1 LKEKSERIEGWSV
14 LAKGE
19 KGRGY
24 GQNNHLLPPSLTIQN
39 RGDREADRWKRGGAP
54 ATLAM

>member
-1 LKEKSERIEGWSV
+1 LKERKERIEGESV
-14 LAKGE
+14 LEKWK

-39 RGDREADRWKRGGAP
+39 RGGREADWWKGGGAP
-54 ATLAM
+54 AN